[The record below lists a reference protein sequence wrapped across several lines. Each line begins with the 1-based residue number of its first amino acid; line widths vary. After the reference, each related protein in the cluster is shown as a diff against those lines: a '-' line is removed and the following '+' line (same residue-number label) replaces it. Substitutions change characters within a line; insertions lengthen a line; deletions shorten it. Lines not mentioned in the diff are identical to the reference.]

1 MMATRASMVAT
12 AGAKLAA
19 AATIAIRYSAV
30 RK

>member
-12 AGAKLAA
+12 AGGRIAA
-19 AATIAIRYSAV
+19 ACTISIRYSAV